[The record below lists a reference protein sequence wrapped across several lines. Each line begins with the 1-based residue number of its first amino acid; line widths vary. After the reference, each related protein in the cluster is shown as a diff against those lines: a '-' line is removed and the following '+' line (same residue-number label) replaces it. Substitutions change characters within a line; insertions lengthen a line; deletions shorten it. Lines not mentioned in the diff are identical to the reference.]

1 MPPASAGSRGS
12 HPSASHGAATL
23 AQLLER
29 SAGIEAHHHA
39 QFFEPGTEAAIGEA
53 TFQNHYWED

>member
-12 HPSASHGAATL
+12 HPSAGHGAATL

-29 SAGIEAHHHA
+29 SAGTEAHYHA
-39 QFFEPGTEAAIGEA
+39 QFFEPGTETAIK
-53 TFQNHYWED
+53 NRYWKD